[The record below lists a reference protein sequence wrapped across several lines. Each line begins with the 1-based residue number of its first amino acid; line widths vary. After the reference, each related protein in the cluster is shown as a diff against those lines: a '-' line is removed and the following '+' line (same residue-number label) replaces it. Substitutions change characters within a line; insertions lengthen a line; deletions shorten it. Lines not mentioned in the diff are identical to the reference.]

1 MSACDAGAPK
11 RSEATAAAVDLL
23 LHRPKFEK
31 DHGIE
36 PNPECPCVAGAPER
50 SEAAAA
56 AVDLPLHNL
65 LFDGRALWRLDY
77 SEFTQGVGALC
88 LD

>member
-1 MSACDAGAPK
+1 MSACA
-11 RSEATAAAVDLL
+11 
-23 LHRPKFEK
+23 
-31 DHGIE
+31 
-36 PNPECPCVAGAPER
+36 AGAPER

>member
-1 MSACDAGAPK
+1 MGPNPDPALIPDVNPEPTSACA
-11 RSEATAAAVDLL
+11 
-23 LHRPKFEK
+23 
-31 DHGIE
+31 
-36 PNPECPCVAGAPER
+36 AGAPER